1 MTVKKQKKINFVND
15 CEAIVD
21 YKELENAILWYSDSP
36 VTSVK
41 HIYMHGKYP
50 AVSIGKDKI
59 HIHRL
64 LMMYWLDSKI
74 PTEFSVHHIDEN
86 RLNAS
91 KNNLSVVLNSD
102 HNHRKDVSISDV
114 KELLDK
120 GYSINKIAKEL
131 DCDWSTVKAREKDIF
146 DNPELLEVE

>member
-91 KNNLSVVLNSD
+91 KNNLSVVLNSV
-102 HNHRKDVSISDV
+102 HNRIIIKV
-114 KELLDK
+114 KRLLK
-120 GYSINKIAKEL
+120 
-131 DCDWSTVKAREKDIF
+131 R
-146 DNPELLEVE
+146 